1 MSGSNQFPRLQK
13 FTSTSPHETLSNP
26 HPESLQ
32 AASLWQRLRNR
43 RLTPRKMLVYAA
55 SIALLVVAD
64 PVAMTFLVGAL
75 LVVLGLTIRIWTFGH
90 LRKNAKLVTTGPY
103 AYTRHP
109 AYLGSTLILAGLFL
123 AAGNPHT
130 APGQALWVAGVVGI
144 GICFCIYL
152 PRKFKREDRRLRRLF
167 PKQSERHAAHVP
179 GFFPRLTPWHS
190 GDNSR
195 FSWYCVNANHELVWP
210 LACFIA
216 LGLMWVG

>member
-1 MSGSNQFPRLQK
+1 MSSAPRLQT
-13 FTSTSPHETLSNP
+13 FTSTHKDEIPSYP

-32 AASLWQRLRNR
+32 AASIWQRLRKR
-43 RLTPRKMLVYAA
+43 RLTPRILLVYLA
-55 SIALLVVAD
+55 SAALLLFSD
-64 PVAMTFLVGAL
+64 PVAMTFLPGVL
-75 LVVLGLTIRIWTFGH
+75 LVGLGLAIRIWTFGH

-123 AAGNPHT
+123 AAGNPYT
-130 APGQALWVAGVVGI
+130 ATGQMLWVAGVVGL
-144 GICFCIYL
+144 GIFFGLSL
-152 PRKFKREDRRLRRLF
+152 PRKFKREDRQLRRLF
-167 PKQSERHAAHVP
+167 PEQSESHVAHVP
-179 GFFPRLTPWHS
+179 IFFPRLTPWHS

-210 LACFIA
+210 LVCFVA